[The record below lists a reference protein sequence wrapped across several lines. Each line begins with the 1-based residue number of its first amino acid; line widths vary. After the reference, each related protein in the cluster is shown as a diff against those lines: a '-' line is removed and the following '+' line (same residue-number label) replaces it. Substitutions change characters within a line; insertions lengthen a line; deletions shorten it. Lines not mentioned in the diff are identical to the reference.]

1 MKKRFLCLLLTL
13 LMLLGTATLTVSFAL
28 DSANTK
34 EAAPLTDYVDMRYG
48 VNNLNLCTIG
58 PARPHASVTPGPDTY
73 PASYST
79 GYLAE
84 NPIRGF
90 SQIHDNCGEPK
101 YGNFLISPQIGLST
115 AIDGHDSEKANENP
129 TPAEYSVTL
138 TDYDIDVSVAPA
150 HYSSIYKFTYPK
162 SDNASILIDVAQYL
176 HLHTSK
182 ATNIKAD
189 ISVENGNTIITGSGN
204 YDNPSYELYF
214 YAVVD
219 KAAADMGT
227 YKNDVISNSA
237 SLSIDSVSNDESAG
251 AYMTFA
257 TDKDETVMLKIAVSF
272 TSVDKAKSYIE
283 EEIPAWDY
291 DAVKAETLA
300 LWEEQLGKIQISGE
314 NLTEEQKTMFYTNV
328 YCAHKMP
335 RDRTGDFEK
344 FGNAD
349 MIDDHI
355 AVWDTFRSTYP
366 LYSITNPDFFVK
378 TVNSFVTR
386 LEVNGYVKDLFN
398 GGNER
403 PGGNQGGDN
412 VDIIIAEAYLKG
424 LLTDEQAR
432 KAYAVVKNNAD
443 NWRDDKNSGST
454 TEIEYSTYR
463 DPAIGYIPGEGDNKI
478 MCCSKTVE
486 YAYND
491 YLVAMMAKG
500 LGYEDDYETY
510 IARSNNWLNIWNE
523 EMEYAGFSGWLWPKT
538 RSGEWIAP
546 NSDLPD
552 IGTFCGSWR
561 PYFYEGTGYT
571 YSFFV
576 PHDVEKLIEKMGGE
590 RSFIERL
597 KYGIDNGKIEVS
609 NQPGMLQ
616 AYLFNHTSE
625 PWHTSDYVDKLI
637 NRFSLEGGTPGCED
651 SGSLSSWYV
660 FSTIGFFPSAGQDFY
675 YLTSP
680 KYETTTFDLDNGK
693 TFTVKAN
700 NLSEENK
707 YIQSVTLNG
716 ETLYSTTINHS
727 DIVSGGEL
735 VFNMGSKPVDY
746 ASSEVAKGKTAGGYD
761 WNIMSNG
768 VLSITG
774 SGNGVL
780 DFDVAITEDNLSDI
794 PWYDYRGEIVA
805 VNIDENTKINSIA
818 DYVLSNLPSCKQV
831 ILPTTLTNLGA
842 KGIFANCPKL
852 VTVNIQTESSV
863 LGEFHLYY
871 MTSLGNDIFAGC
883 AANADIKLDLGDN
896 ATFVPEKWF
905 TNTTTVKFDLI
916 TASSADTWVKNVKNG
931 SDTRAEGYKFS
942 IGDIYSYIGGRER
955 NKYSW
960 VLEDGTLTFINP
972 KLTWNE
978 LEFTDKYTAFAEWV
992 ANHGGEI
999 KNIVIPAFSKFTIH
1013 TAVSPFN
1020 GLENLITVKCD
1031 ATRWLMPNTCAFEN
1045 CTALTT
1051 LGNSK
1056 NFAVGK
1062 IKLDTY
1068 RIEGLQDRDPNL
1080 FNGCTSITDVDFTG
1094 FTTSYTA
1101 DKDLKPVALGSKM
1114 LAGCSSL
1121 ENINLTG
1128 VTALRSGSLSNCTSL
1143 EEITIPEC
1151 VTTIEANAFNGC
1163 TALETVNIEATE
1175 FSSGMAVKDSF
1186 PDQDGLTVYCQ
1197 NRSVMD
1203 AFMAFGYEKTKVGND
1218 AYVTGEETIDFGYAK
1233 YSYSWYLDKSS
1244 GVLTFVN
1251 PTPDVHNELYFNANT
1266 KAFTTWVADYKDYI
1280 KHIEIPYFSKF
1291 TVNTSSPFSNLKNL
1305 ESVKIDAVRWVT
1317 NACGDLFDGC
1327 SSLTTLGTSENIEN
1341 RKIKFAGIR
1350 FEGLGGGKQ
1359 LTRFRNCTSIT
1370 SIDYTGA
1377 MAYSDDGKTAQIMW
1391 ICHNNFEGCTALE
1404 HLILGGVSKIG
1415 ENAFKG
1421 CTSLKNVFIP
1431 ASVTAIEDYAFS
1443 GCTSLT
1449 AVTLETQA
1457 FTDGM
1462 MTKAAF
1468 PDQDGLTIYC
1478 QNDEV
1483 VNSVNALGYTKTKAI
1498 NANVSMENG
1507 IKMEGFSIRTKG
1519 YNGLRGI
1526 FSFDKSAITKNTVN
1540 GLTLVEYGTIL
1551 ASKANMDTYGS
1562 ALTFDGTNYVTA
1574 NHSVIKKA
1582 IWNGGDFVGAYLS
1595 DNAQETMFAI
1605 SVINY
1610 TDNYDT
1616 DVVMIG
1622 YSIWQNADGNSYIK
1636 YVDCENDE
1644 FDSTSIYK
1652 VTLGMYKDGVVN
1664 AEDDPDDVIWDVLEA
1679 CAATFTAGVD
1689 FRADDRDLEGNA
1701 FGTTMK
1707 MANLPVYET
1716 NSTFVSTGAYWKD
1729 KLELRGATYTRKGDL
1744 TYTIL
1749 PDGDSYVA
1757 VIRGNGEM
1765 PMCDIYGTRGVS
1777 QLDFRY
1783 ATNTMRI
1790 SYTHNTTSLLYNE
1803 AGEQVGYVDEN
1814 GKYMTLGYDYDTNPE
1829 MLLNSS
1835 EVHRRQPT
1843 PTLLS
1848 GVCDVLNTVILD
1860 DGITNISTS
1869 FFMNGN
1875 VDTVIYAD
1883 TVKSLGVNAFVLN
1896 QGFST
1901 LSPKGVKPTEGL
1913 IDLSGFTQLGGYG
1926 FNEIGGAQK
1935 VLLPK
1940 GVDIPDSLFASGRG
1954 WINFTAISTDRNTL
1968 IDGVADLRGITS
1980 IASRAFDS
1988 PNITKIYFDD
1998 SIKTLATDA
2007 FPTHSL
2013 TVYTS
2018 ASNVDAVKAFADANE
2033 SRTYVGGTSF
2043 EVAVDLVN

>member
-28 DSANTK
+28 DSTK
-34 EAAPLTDYVDMRYG
+34 SEASTPLTDYIDMRYG

-129 TPAEYSVTL
+129 TVAEYSVTL

-182 ATNIKAD
+182 ATDLKAE
-189 ISVENGNTIITGSGN
+189 ISVENGNTIITGSGK
-204 YDNPSYELYF
+204 YDNPTYALYF

-219 KAAADMGT
+219 KLASGMGT
-227 YKNDVISNSA
+227 YKNDVISNSS
-237 SLSIDSVSNDESAG
+237 SLSLESVSNDESAG

-257 TDKDETVMLKIAVSF
+257 TDSDETVMLKIAVSF
-272 TSVDKAKSYIE
+272 TSVEKAKSYIE

-300 LWEEQLGKIQISGE
+300 LWEEQLEKIQISGE

-344 FGNAD
+344 FGDAD

-432 KAYAVVKNNAD
+432 AAYAVVKNNAD

-454 TEIEYSTYR
+454 TGIAYSAYR
-463 DPAIGYIPGEGDNKI
+463 DPAIGYIPGDGDNKI

-500 LGYEDDYETY
+500 LGYEEDYETY

-538 RSGEWIAP
+538 KSGEWIAP
-546 NSDLPD
+546 NSDLTD
-552 IGTFCGSWR
+552 IGMFCGSWR

-571 YSFFV
+571 YTFFV
-576 PHDVEKLIEKMGGE
+576 PHDVETLIEKMGGE

-625 PWHTSDYVDKLI
+625 PWHTSDYVGKLI
-637 NRFSLEGGTPGCED
+637 NKFSLENGTPGCED
-651 SGSLSSWYV
+651 SGSLSAWYV

-680 KYETTTFDLDNGK
+680 KYETTTFNLDNGK

-700 NLSEENK
+700 DLSAENK

-716 ETLYSTTINHS
+716 EILYSTTINHS
-727 DIVSGGEL
+727 DIVNGGEL
-735 VFNMGSKPVDY
+735 VFNMGSEPVDY
-746 ASSEVAKGKTAGGYD
+746 ASTEVAKGKTAGGYD
-761 WNIMSNG
+761 WEIMSNG
-768 VLSITG
+768 ILSITG
-774 SGNGVL
+774 SGDGIL
-780 DFDVAITEDNLSDI
+780 DFDEIITEDNLSDI
-794 PWYDYRGEIVA
+794 PWYAHRNEIVA
-805 VNIDENTKINSIA
+805 VNIDENTKITSIS

-831 ILPTTLTNLGA
+831 ILPTTLTDLGA

-852 VTVNIQTESSV
+852 VTVNIQTEGSV

-871 MTSLGNDIFAGC
+871 MTSLGDDIFAGC
-883 AANADIKLDLGDN
+883 AANADIKLDLGDKAN
-896 ATFVPEKWF
+896 FAPKKWF
-905 TNTTTVKFDLI
+905 DDSTTVKFDLI

-931 SDTRAEGYKFS
+931 SDTRDNGYKFA
-942 IGDIYSYIGGRER
+942 IDDVYSYSGGRER

-978 LEFTDKYTAFAEWV
+978 LEFTSKYTAFANWV
-992 ANHGGEI
+992 TDYGSEI
-999 KNIVIPAFSKFTIH
+999 KHIVIPTFSKFTIN
-1013 TAVSPFN
+1013 TDASPFK
-1020 GLENLITVKCD
+1020 GITNLVTVKCD
-1031 ATRWLMPNTCAFEN
+1031 ATRWLMPNTCVFED
-1045 CTALTT
+1045 CTSLTT

-1056 NFAVGK
+1056 NLEVGK
-1062 IKLDTY
+1062 IKLATY

-1080 FNGCTSITDVDFTG
+1080 FKGCTAIIDVDFTG
-1094 FTTSYTA
+1094 FTTSYIA

-1114 LAGCSSL
+1114 LAGCTSL
-1121 ENINLTG
+1121 ENINLKG
-1128 VTALRSGSLSNCTSL
+1128 VTALKSGSLSNCTSL
-1143 EEITIPEC
+1143 EEITIPES
-1151 VTTIEANAFNGC
+1151 VTAIEANAFSGC
-1163 TALETVNIEATE
+1163 TSLKTVNIEATA

-1186 PDQDGLTVYCQ
+1186 PDKDGLTIYCQ
-1197 NRSVMD
+1197 NKSVMD

-1251 PTPDVHNELYFNANT
+1251 PTPNVHNELYFNANT

-1280 KHIEIPYFSKF
+1280 KHIEIPYFGKF

-1317 NACGDLFDGC
+1317 TACGDLFDGC
-1327 SSLTTLGTSENIEN
+1327 SSLNTLGTSESFEKG
-1341 RKIKFAGIR
+1341 KIKFAGIR

-1359 LTRFRNCTSIT
+1359 VTRFRNCTSIT

-1377 MAYSDDGKTAQIMW
+1377 MAYSDVGETEQIMW

-1404 HLILGGVSKIG
+1404 QLILGGVSKIG
-1415 ENAFKG
+1415 GNAFKG
-1421 CTSLKNVFIP
+1421 CTSLKNVSVP
-1431 ASVTAIEDYAFS
+1431 ASVIAIEDYAFY
-1443 GCTSLT
+1443 GCTSLM
-1449 AVTLETQA
+1449 AVTLEAET
-1457 FTDGM
+1457 FTSGM
-1462 MTKAAF
+1462 ITKVSF
-1468 PDQDGLTIYC
+1468 PDIAGLTVYC
-1478 QNDEV
+1478 KNDDI
-1483 VNSVNALGYTKTKAI
+1483 VNSVNALGYTKTKAVNI
-1498 NANVSMENG
+1498 NVSIESG

-1526 FSFDKSAITKNTVN
+1526 FSFDKSAIGANN
-1540 GLTLVEYGTIL
+1540 AYALVEYGTIL
-1551 ASKANMDTYGS
+1551 GAKVIIDSYGS
-1562 ALTFDGTNYVTA
+1562 ALTFDGSEYVTA
-1574 NHSVIKKA
+1574 NNDKIVKMK
-1582 IWNGGDFVGAYLS
+1582 IWDGDKFTGKYLS
-1595 DNAQETMFAI
+1595 DNEDETIFA
-1605 SVINY
+1605 VTVVNY
-1610 TDNYDT
+1610 KNNFDT
-1616 DVVMIG
+1616 DVCMLG
-1622 YSIWQNADGNSYIK
+1622 YSIWQDANGNSYIK

-1644 FDSTSIYK
+1644 FDATSIYD
-1652 VTLGMYKDGVVN
+1652 VTLGMYKDGAVN
-1664 AEDDPDDVIWDVLEA
+1664 AEDDPDGVIWEVLEA
-1679 CAATFTAGVD
+1679 CAITFSAGVD
-1689 FRADDRDLEGNA
+1689 YRAGDRDLEGNA
-1701 FGTTMK
+1701 FGSTMK
-1707 MANLPVYET
+1707 MANLPLYET

-1729 KLELRGATYTRKGDL
+1729 NLELRGATYTRKGDL
-1744 TYTIL
+1744 TFTIL

-1757 VIRGNGEM
+1757 VIRGNGDM

-1803 AGEQVGYVDEN
+1803 AGEQVGYVDEKGN
-1814 GKYMTLGYDYDTNPE
+1814 YMTLGYDYDTNPE
-1829 MLLNSS
+1829 MILDSS

-1848 GVCDVLNTVILD
+1848 SVTNKLKTVILD
-1860 DGITNISTS
+1860 EGITNISTS

-1901 LSPKGVKPTEGL
+1901 LSPKGITPEKGL
-1913 IDLSGFTQLGGYG
+1913 IDLTGFTNLGSYA
-1926 FNEIGGAQK
+1926 FNEIGGVEK
-1935 VLLPK
+1935 ILLPK
-1940 GVDIPDSLFASGRG
+1940 GVDIPASLFASGRG
-1954 WINFTAISTDRNTL
+1954 WIKFTAISTDRNTL
-1968 IDGVADLRGITS
+1968 IDGIADLRGITS
-1980 IASRAFDS
+1980 IGSRAFDS

-1998 SIKTLATDA
+1998 AIKALANDA
-2007 FPTHSL
+2007 FPSHALEIYTNGANVE
-2013 TVYTS
+2013 TVDAFA
-2018 ASNVDAVKAFADANE
+2018 ASNS
-2033 SRTYVGGTSF
+2033 SRTYIGGITF
-2043 EVAVDLVN
+2043 DKAVAE